1 MGMLNRPLG
10 PLKKLLNKTGSKR
23 QLGEAL
29 LEYQNTPRVGDGLS
43 PAQWLFGRRQRTR
56 APAPTQ
62 HYRRITDTQLAH
74 HMKERLVNAEKV
86 KEDGPKLASRPFQL
100 DERVVVQNPITKVW
114 DTHGRID
121 RKLTERRYRI
131 QADEGHYLMRNRKY
145 IKLSA
150 RAEPG
155 RMQANAPPIE
165 VVNTGAKPAPI
176 LPARRESSK
185 RSKKRPRRY
194 LD

>member
-1 MGMLNRPLG
+1 
-10 PLKKLLNKTGSKR
+10 
-23 QLGEAL
+23 
-29 LEYQNTPRVGDGLS
+29 
-43 PAQWLFGRRQRTR
+43 
-56 APAPTQ
+56 
-62 HYRRITDTQLAH
+62 
-74 HMKERLVNAEKV
+74 MKERLTNAEKV

-100 DERVVVQNPITKVW
+100 DERVVVQNPITKLW
-114 DTHGRID
+114 DIHGRID
-121 RKLTERRYRI
+121 RKFTDRRYRI
-131 QADEGHYLMRNRKY
+131 QADEGHYLTRNKKY

-155 RMQANAPPIE
+155 QMQANAPPQE

-176 LPARRESSK
+176 PARRESSK